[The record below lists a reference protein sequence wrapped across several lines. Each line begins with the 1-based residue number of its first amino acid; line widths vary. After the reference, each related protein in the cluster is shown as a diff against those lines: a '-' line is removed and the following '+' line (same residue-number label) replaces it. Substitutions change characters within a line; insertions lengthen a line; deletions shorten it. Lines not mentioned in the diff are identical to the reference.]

1 MSQRVTFAVA
11 FAAMVVLGGAAKAP
25 DRAAVVQGVFD
36 CRKLADSAA
45 RLACYDRAVDAMST
59 AESKG
64 DLVTI
69 DREQRRAVR
78 RQAFGFSFPS
88 FTIFDRGEKPEEVNH
103 LTARISSAERDPYG
117 KWVVKLEDGATWV
130 QTESQDL
137 GRDPRRGSSVEISK
151 GLMGAYFMKV
161 DGQAAI
167 KVRRVG

>member
-1 MSQRVTFAVA
+1 MSRKGTFA
-11 FAAMVVLGGAAKAP
+11 AAGAALVMLGAAAKSP

-45 RLACYDRAVDAMST
+45 RLACYDRTVDAMSS

-78 RQAFGFSFPS
+78 RQAFGFSLPS
-88 FTIFDRGEKPEEVNH
+88 FSIFDRGEKPEEVNR

-117 KWVVKLEDGATWV
+117 KWIVKLDDGAAWV

-137 GRDPRRGSSVEISK
+137 GRDPRKGSTVEINK
-151 GLMGAYFMKV
+151 GLLGAYFMKV

>member
-1 MSQRVTFAVA
+1 MSRKGTFA
-11 FAAMVVLGGAAKAP
+11 AAGAALVMLGAAAKAP
-25 DRAAVVQGVFD
+25 DRAGVVQGVFD

-45 RLACYDRAVDAMST
+45 RLACYDRTVDAMSS

-78 RQAFGFSFPS
+78 RQAFGFSLPS
-88 FTIFDRGEKPEEVNH
+88 FSIFDRGEKPEEVNR
-103 LTARISSAERDPYG
+103 LTARISSAGRDPYG
-117 KWVVKLEDGATWV
+117 KWVVKLDDGATWV

-137 GRDPRRGSSVEISK
+137 GRDPRKGSSVEINK